1 MGAGDVKR
9 LTGLLLA
16 LLITAGCL
24 GPKPEVRSAVVAPAK
39 DGKATVTVVIANTD
53 SGDGQVALTVTL
65 RRGDEVVGRAD
76 KTTELRSREILTLV
90 LVVDVPVDAKELTVE
105 ARVNYPPD

>member
-1 MGAGDVKR
+1 MKR

-16 LLITAGCL
+16 LLITAACL

-39 DGKATVTVVIANTD
+39 DGKAAVTVVITNSG
-53 SGDGQVALTVTL
+53 SGDGQVEVVVTL

-76 KTTELRSREILTLV
+76 RTTELRSRETITLV
-90 LVVDVPVDAKELTVE
+90 LMVDVPADAKDLTVE
-105 ARVNYPPD
+105 ARVSYPPD

>member
-1 MGAGDVKR
+1 MKR

-16 LLITAGCL
+16 LLITAACL

-39 DGKATVTVVIANTD
+39 DGKAAVTVVIANSG
-53 SGDGQVALTVTL
+53 SGDGQVEVAVTL

-76 KTTELRSREILTLV
+76 RTTELRSRETITLV
-90 LVVDVPVDAKELTVE
+90 LMVDVPADAKDLTVE
-105 ARVNYPPD
+105 ARVSYPPD

>member
-1 MGAGDVKR
+1 MKR

-16 LLITAGCL
+16 LVITAACL

-39 DGKATVTVVIANTD
+39 DGKAAVTVVIANSG
-53 SGDGQVALTVTL
+53 SGDGQVEVAVTL

-76 KTTELRSREILTLV
+76 RTTELRSRETITLV
-90 LVVDVPVDAKELTVE
+90 LMVDVPADAKDLTVE
-105 ARVNYPPD
+105 ARVSYPPD